1 MCNNE
6 EDFCGIAKYK
16 PKYTKVDKYIIGLC
30 LCGLTLAVLFA
41 AVVLYQL
48 ILSLV

>member
-6 EDFCGIAKYK
+6 EDFCGVAKYK

-30 LCGLTLAVLFA
+30 LCGLTIAVIFA

-48 ILSLV
+48 LLSLV

>member
-6 EDFCGIAKYK
+6 EDFCGVVKYK

>member
-16 PKYTKVDKYIIGLC
+16 PKYTKIDKYVIGLA
-30 LCGLTLAVLFA
+30 LAGLTIAVIFA
-41 AVVLYQL
+41 AIVLYQL

>member
-6 EDFCGIAKYK
+6 EDFCGVAKYK
-16 PKYTKVDKYIIGLC
+16 HKYTKVDKYIIGLC
-30 LCGLTLAVLFA
+30 LCGLTIAVIFA

>member
-6 EDFCGIAKYK
+6 EDLCKVPKYK

-30 LCGLTLAVLFA
+30 LCGLTIACVFGIL
-41 AVVLYQL
+41 VLYQL
-48 ILSLV
+48 ILTLV